1 MKSNQQI
8 RNDLLQK
15 LEREVRKLPNGLL
28 QRLIMDAADFNA
40 WNMSKKNC
48 RQRGRLDQ
56 YASWKKKA
64 ERGYQEP
71 EGDLRSL

>member
-1 MKSNQQI
+1 MKSDQQI

-40 WNMSKKNC
+40 WNMSKRNC
-48 RQRGRLDQ
+48 RQSGRLAQ
-56 YASWKKKA
+56 YEGWKKKA
-64 ERGYQEP
+64 ERAYQEP

>member
-1 MKSNQQI
+1 MKSDQKI
-8 RNDLLQK
+8 RHDLLQK
-15 LEREVRKLPNGLL
+15 LENEVRKLPNGLL
-28 QRLIMDAADFNA
+28 QRLIKDAVDFNA

-48 RQRGRLDQ
+48 RQKGRLDQ

-64 ERGYQEP
+64 ERAYQEP